1 MGRSYSVVEGD
12 EPDAIALK
20 AEISS
25 YLRFERQYTIV
36 GVEVFEQDVLA
47 VTNKRKLIY
56 VEVKR
61 TISDLRADKKKS
73 IHHRIRYALGE
84 RPDIKKAKNRTE
96 MYNIRSASFQGLSDM
111 HGLPSRFYFGIP
123 QSLLEKAAPIVESL
137 YPYAGIIVVHHRAE
151 VNAYGH
157 QVWVQRDARDVH
169 AHKVG
174 KLCMSRIVK
183 GLSASIANC
192 YAGRTRDRHKCKCR
206 KKVKRNVR
214 KKTPKAS

>member
-96 MYNIRSASFQGLSDM
+96 MYNIQSASFQGLSDI

-137 YPYAGIIVVHHRAE
+137 YPAE

-157 QVWVQRDARDVH
+157 QVWVQRGARDVH
-169 AHKVG
+169 DHKVG
-174 KLCMSRIVK
+174 KIYMARIVK
-183 GLSASIANC
+183 GISASIANC
-192 YAGRTRDRHKCKCR
+192 YAGRARERYVCTCR